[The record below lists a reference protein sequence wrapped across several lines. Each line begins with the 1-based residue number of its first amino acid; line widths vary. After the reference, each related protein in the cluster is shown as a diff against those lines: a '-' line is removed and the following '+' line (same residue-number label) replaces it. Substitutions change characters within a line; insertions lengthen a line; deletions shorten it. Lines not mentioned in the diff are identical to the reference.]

1 MAKVSLRI
9 YNRDI
14 EGLIDQGHL
23 DEAIAH
29 CRHILKTFPKHLE
42 TYRLLGK
49 AYLEAKRYDEAV
61 DVFSRA
67 LMAVPDDFVSHVGM
81 SIIRD
86 EQGKLDEA
94 IWHMQRAFE
103 CQPSNSA
110 IQGELRRLFGRRD
123 GMEPPKIRMTRG
135 ALAHMYVQGELYPQ
149 AISEIKAVLGQEA
162 DRDDMKVLLG
172 QAYFHAGQ
180 RADASDICQQLLK
193 RYPYCL
199 DANRIMVELLQSSD
213 SVETTQVYR
222 HRVGE
227 LDPYANF
234 VQGSIFRSN
243 EVSDAAINLERFEY
257 TGAEV
262 DQAAWRASSI
272 DLSTSDSRTSEPD
285 WLTADYPS
293 TASMP
298 SAEQAP
304 VAAEVSENH
313 IPDFLRDAGWTKSTG
328 PEQPVSFDDSSADEN
343 LAPADMPDWLKAMAP
358 EESAAPTADTPAEA
372 EEWFKG
378 LTATG
383 AAAGAATVAASQ
395 PAADENVPDWL
406 KGMDEPEPV
415 ANDNIPD
422 WLKGMD
428 ESQPVTPVTPVV
440 DATPVVASDENISD
454 WLKGLDESQPIV
466 PTADNDLPDW
476 LMPES
481 EPEPTPTPLPT
492 PQAVTPPPAPVP
504 AAPAASLD
512 TLGTS
517 AQEQDDAIAWLESL
531 ASKHGAKPE
540 ELVTDPNARKE
551 TPPEWVTQ
559 ARELGEARMDED
571 QFIAVQPATPVPQE
585 VPAEPIIP
593 PPPPPAPAPVP
604 AAPAASLDTLGTSA
618 QEQDDAIA
626 WLESLASKH
635 GAKPE
640 ELVTDPNARKETP
653 PKWVAQARELGAS
666 QTETPAPVSEPTPLP
681 AADETGVWLRDLS
694 EKETTS
700 EDLFAAALEA
710 EATGPTLDVV
720 DWLNELDNAE
730 VVVPSHEPEATP
742 APLEALAAEESSL
755 PDWLAGLD
763 KDEEPA
769 PATRIDTDELPSW
782 LKGEPEPPAQ
792 PEPITPSDW
801 HPAESESD
809 LVFSPALVPEQAPEI
824 IYSPPLETPPP
835 APAPVVEPAPEP
847 VNFAVESRSEPE
859 LEIKPIDFKPEP
871 PKPVA
876 SKPAPAPKRKPARV
890 EKPASTPEPTRPVP
904 ARRYTGMLTPA
915 VDPALA
921 AAQAEMNRGDIPAAL
936 EHYGRLIKRGK
947 WLEEIIRDLRDALYR
962 YPVEVTIWQSL
973 GDAYMRE
980 NRLQEALDA
989 YTKAE
994 ELLR

>member
-14 EGLIDQGHL
+14 EGLIDQGRL

-61 DVFSRA
+61 DIFSRT

-149 AISEIKAVLGQEA
+149 AISEIKAVLGQET

-193 RYPYCL
+193 RYPYSL

-243 EVSDAAINLERFEY
+243 EVSDAAVNLERFEY
-257 TGAEV
+257 TGTEV
-262 DQAAWRASSI
+262 DQTAWRASGI
-272 DLSTSDSRTSEPD
+272 ELSTSDSRAAEPD

-293 TASMP
+293 AASTP
-298 SAEQAP
+298 LVEQAP
-304 VAAEVSENH
+304 AAAEASADA

-328 PEQPVSFDDSSADEN
+328 PEQPVSFDESSADES

-358 EESAAPTADTPAEA
+358 EESSAPADDTPAEA

-378 LTATG
+378 LTAAG
-383 AAAGAATVAASQ
+383 AAAGAATIAASEPSQ
-395 PAADENVPDWL
+395 PEADV
-406 KGMDEPEPV
+406 
-415 ANDNIPD
+415 NIP
-422 WLKGMD
+422 
-428 ESQPVTPVTPVV
+428 
-440 DATPVVASDENISD
+440 D
-454 WLKGLDESQPIV
+454 WLKGLDESQPV
-466 PTADNDLPDW
+466 MPAAADNDLPDW
-476 LMPES
+476 LMPE
-481 EPEPTPTPLPT
+481 PESAPTLAPT
-492 PQAVTPPPAPVP
+492 PQATTPPPAPVPAPAASLDTLGTSAQEQDDAIAWLESLASKHGAKPEELVTDPNARKETPPEWVTQARELGEARMDEDQFVQVQPVAPVPQEVPAEPVIPPAPVP

-559 ARELGEARMDED
+559 ARELGEA
-571 QFIAVQPATPVPQE
+571 QPE
-585 VPAEPIIP
+585 K
-593 PPPPPAPAPVP
+593 PAPVIEP
-604 AAPAASLDTLGTSA
+604 PPTS
-618 QEQDDAIA
+618 
-626 WLESLASKH
+626 
-635 GAKPE
+635 
-640 ELVTDPNARKETP
+640 
-653 PKWVAQARELGAS
+653 
-666 QTETPAPVSEPTPLP
+666 
-681 AADETGVWLRDLS
+681 AADETGMWLRDLS
-694 EKETTS
+694 EKETTG
-700 EDLFAAALEA
+700 EDLFAAAPETEA
-710 EATGPTLDVV
+710 AGPTLDVA

-730 VVVPSHEPEATP
+730 VVMPPHEPEATP
-742 APLEALAAEESSL
+742 AAPLEPLAAEAASL
-755 PDWLAGLD
+755 PDWLQGLD
-763 KDEEPA
+763 KDEEPV

-801 HPAESESD
+801 RPTEPESD
-809 LVFSPALVPEQAPEI
+809 LVFSPASVPEQAPEI

-835 APAPVVEPAPEP
+835 APAPVAVSTPEPEPALAD
-847 VNFAVESRSEPE
+847 FSVESKSEPE

-871 PKPVA
+871 PKPVP
-876 SKPAPAPKRKPARV
+876 SKPAPAPKRKPVRV
-890 EKPASTPEPTRPVP
+890 EKPASTPEPTRQVP
-904 ARRYTGMLTPA
+904 ARRFTGMLTPA

-962 YPVEVTIWQSL
+962 YPVEVTIWQTL
-973 GDAYMRE
+973 GDAFMRE

>member
-61 DVFSRA
+61 DVFSRV

-162 DRDDMKVLLG
+162 DRDDMKVLLA

-262 DQAAWRASSI
+262 DQTAWRASSI
-272 DLSTSDSRTSEPD
+272 DLSTSNSRTSEPD

-293 TASMP
+293 AASMP

-304 VAAEVSENH
+304 VAAQASEDH

-358 EESAAPTADTPAEA
+358 DEPAAPTADTPAEA

-378 LTATG
+378 LTAAG

-395 PAADENVPDWL
+395 PAADESIPDWL
-406 KGMDEPEPV
+406 KGMDEPQPA

-428 ESQPVTPVTPVV
+428 ESQPVTPVAAAEEAVP
-440 DATPVVASDENISD
+440 AAASNENVAD

-481 EPEPTPTPLPT
+481 EPEPAPMPAPT

-551 TPPEWVTQ
+551 TPPEWV
-559 ARELGEARMDED
+559 
-571 QFIAVQPATPVPQE
+571 
-585 VPAEPIIP
+585 
-593 PPPPPAPAPVP
+593 
-604 AAPAASLDTLGTSA
+604 
-618 QEQDDAIA
+618 
-626 WLESLASKH
+626 
-635 GAKPE
+635 
-640 ELVTDPNARKETP
+640 
-653 PKWVAQARELGAS
+653 AQARELGAS
-666 QTETPAPVSEPTPLP
+666 QTETPAPGSEPPPSP

-694 EKETTS
+694 EKETVG
-700 EDLFAAALEA
+700 EDSFAAAPEPETA
-710 EATGPTLDVV
+710 GPTLDVA
-720 DWLNELDNAE
+720 DWLSELDNAE
-730 VVVPSHEPEATP
+730 VVMPPHEPEATP
-742 APLEALAAEESSL
+742 AAPLEPLAAEAESL

-763 KDEEPA
+763 KNEEPA

-801 HPAESESD
+801 HPAESDSD
-809 LVFSPALVPEQAPEI
+809 LVFSPALVSEQAPEI

-847 VNFAVESRSEPE
+847 VNFAAESRSEPE

-876 SKPAPAPKRKPARV
+876 SKPAPAPKRKPTRV
-890 EKPASTPEPTRPVP
+890 EKPASTPEPTRQAP

-962 YPVEVTIWQSL
+962 YPVEVTIWQTL
-973 GDAYMRE
+973 GDAFMRE

>member
-61 DVFSRA
+61 DIFSRT

-257 TGAEV
+257 AGAEV
-262 DQAAWRASSI
+262 DQGTWRAAGI
-272 DLSTSDSRTSEPD
+272 ELSASDSRAVEPD

-293 TASMP
+293 VVSTPM
-298 SAEQAP
+298 EQAP
-304 VAAEVSENH
+304 VAAEASGDH

-328 PEQPVSFDDSSADEN
+328 PEQPVSFDESSADEN
-343 LAPADMPDWLKAMAP
+343 LAPANMPDWLKAMAP
-358 EESAAPTADTPAEA
+358 DEPAAPVADTPAEA

-378 LTATG
+378 L
-383 AAAGAATVAASQ
+383 AAAGAVAGAATAAAPQ
-395 PAADENVPDWL
+395 PVADENVPDWL
-406 KGMDEPEPV
+406 KGMDEVQPV
-415 ANDNIPD
+415 GDENIPD

-428 ESQPVTPVTPVV
+428 ESQPVTPIAAAEEPMS
-440 DATPVVASDENISD
+440 ATASNENIAD

-466 PTADNDLPDW
+466 PTDNNDLPDW
-476 LMPES
+476 LMPE
-481 EPEPTPTPLPT
+481 PEPTPTPAPT
-492 PQAVTPPPAPVP
+492 PQVVTPPP

-571 QFIAVQPATPVPQE
+571 QFVAVQPAAPVPQE
-585 VPAEPIIP
+585 VPAEPVTP
-593 PPPPPAPAPVP
+593 PVPVP

-653 PKWVAQARELGAS
+653 PEWVTQARELSEA
-666 QTETPAPVSEPTPLP
+666 QPETPAPVIEPAPVPVT
-681 AADETGVWLRDLS
+681 DETGVWLRDLS
-694 EKETTS
+694 EKETTD
-700 EDLFAAALEA
+700 EDLFAAAPQA
-710 EATGPTLDVV
+710 EVTGPALDVA

-730 VVVPSHEPEATP
+730 VVMPPHETEAAP
-742 APLEALAAEESSL
+742 AAPLEPLAAEAESL
-755 PDWLAGLD
+755 PDWLQGLD
-763 KDEEPA
+763 KEEETA
-769 PATRIDTDELPSW
+769 PATRIGTDELPSW

-801 HPAESESD
+801 HPAEPESD
-809 LVFSPALVPEQAPEI
+809 LVFSPPLVPEQAPEI

-835 APAPVVEPAPEP
+835 APAPVVEPTPEP
-847 VNFAVESRSEPE
+847 VNFAVESKSEPE

-876 SKPAPAPKRKPARV
+876 SKPAPAPKRKPTRV
-890 EKPASTPEPTRPVP
+890 EKPASTPEPTRQAPV
-904 ARRYTGMLTPA
+904 RRFTGMLTPA

-962 YPVEVTIWQSL
+962 YPVEVTIWQTL
-973 GDAYMRE
+973 GDAFMRE